1 MPDIASL
8 SGLFASS
15 FLSATLLPGSSEA
28 VLLGLLALGASDP
41 AVLVA
46 VATLGNVL
54 GSAVNYAL
62 GRFFAHFSDRPWFPI
77 KPRSYE
83 RAADWYRRL
92 GVWSLLFAWVPIV
105 GDPLTAVAGALRVDF
120 RVFLMLVTL
129 GKLGRYVFITLAYLG
144 WSAA

>member
-1 MPDIASL
+1 MPEIASL
-8 SGLFASS
+8 LGLFASS

-41 AVLVA
+41 VLLVLVA
-46 VATLGNVL
+46 TVGNVL
-54 GSAVNYAL
+54 GSVVNWVI
-62 GRFFAHFSDRPWFPI
+62 GRFLAHFSDRPWFPI

-83 RAADWYRRL
+83 RAANWYRRL

-120 RVFLMLVTL
+120 RVFLWLVTV
-129 GKLGRYVFITLAYLG
+129 GKAGRYIFITLAYLG